1 MSIHIL
7 LEKIKS
13 FLGSEKG
20 KDIFVGIVVVCVAIS
35 SFVLGRLSVAQKD
48 LQNPV
53 VVKFDPSVTDYFIKK
68 GESGESSALLGDE
81 ETSPSLKEKSS
92 LEENGGGDSTAE
104 EKEVLGAKEEKGDAP
119 AWISSHPAT
128 VERIKTIQG
137 LIEKQ
142 PCPPCVS
149 LTFDWPKIQAQMLE
163 LGSVKKSAS

>member
-104 EKEVLGAKEEKGDAP
+104 EKEVLGAKEEKGDIVA
-119 AWISSHPAT
+119 SSRGSKYYYTHCSGA
-128 VERIKTIQG
+128 K
-137 LIEKQ
+137 
-142 PCPPCVS
+142 S
-149 LTFDWPKIQAQMLE
+149 LSEANKVYFSSEEEAEANGYTLSSSCSK
-163 LGSVKKSAS
+163 

>member
-53 VVKFDPSVTDYFIKK
+53 VVKFDPSVTEKKKKK

-104 EKEVLGAKEEKGDAP
+104 EKEVLGAKEEKGDIVA
-119 AWISSHPAT
+119 SSRGSKYYYTHCSGA
-128 VERIKTIQG
+128 K
-137 LIEKQ
+137 
-142 PCPPCVS
+142 S
-149 LTFDWPKIQAQMLE
+149 LSEANKVYFSSEEEAEANGYTLSSSCSK
-163 LGSVKKSAS
+163 